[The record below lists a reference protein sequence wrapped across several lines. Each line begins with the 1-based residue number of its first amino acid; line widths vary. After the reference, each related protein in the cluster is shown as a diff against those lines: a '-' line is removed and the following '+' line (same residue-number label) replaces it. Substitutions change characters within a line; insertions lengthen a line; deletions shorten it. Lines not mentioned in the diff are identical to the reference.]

1 MDKITDLQLFQK
13 RYNECLEK
21 EEGWCYVCIPEVTM
35 RMNEKYNENY
45 SEEQVE
51 GFLFGESEISEKYY
65 ELIN

>member
-21 EEGWCYVCIPEVTM
+21 EEGWCYACIPEVTM

-45 SEEQVE
+45 SEEQIE
-51 GFLFGESEISEKYY
+51 NYLFGESEISEKYY

>member
-35 RMNEKYNENY
+35 RMNEKYSEQY
-45 SEEQVE
+45 TEEQIE
-51 GFLFGESEISEKYY
+51 NFLFGESEISEKYY

>member
-1 MDKITDLQLFQK
+1 MDKITDLQLFQQ

-51 GFLFGESEISEKYY
+51 NYLFGESEISEKYY

>member
-51 GFLFGESEISEKYY
+51 NYLFGESEISEKYY

>member
-1 MDKITDLQLFQK
+1 MTDVELFQK

-21 EEGWCYVCIPEVTM
+21 EEGWCYVCIPEITM
-35 RMNEKYNENY
+35 RMNEKYSGANY

>member
-51 GFLFGESEISEKYY
+51 GFLFGEAEISEKYY